1 MSDNGHNVDVSA
13 ADQFGLGLVADGNDL
28 FDLGHMPAAETVA
41 AWATAPD
48 LHGHDS
54 LASDLFAFDSGDHGQ
69 HPSYLQVAGLD
80 QSAITFPAPHAVSET
95 PVETTPDAHPASI
108 DQQGHAAVDSGGPAH
123 APALSLTDILA
134 DAADDLANF
143 HTAAGG
149 GHVPMGSGFFTPF
162 HPIEPLAG
170 FTELHVISAP

>member
-1 MSDNGHNVDVSA
+1 MSDNGHNVDISA
-13 ADQFGLGLVADGNDL
+13 ADQLGLGFIADGNDL
-28 FDLGHMPAAETVA
+28 FDLGHMPVAESTPV
-41 AWATAPD
+41 WAMAPD
-48 LHGHDS
+48 LSGHDS
-54 LASDLFAFDSGDHGQ
+54 LASDLIAFDAGDHGQ

-80 QSAITFPAPHAVSET
+80 QAAISFPAPHAVSET
-95 PVETTPDAHPASI
+95 PVQASPDVHPASV
-108 DQQGHAAVDSGGPAH
+108 DQPGHVAVDSGGATHTPT
-123 APALSLTDILA
+123 LSLADILA

-170 FTELHVISAP
+170 FTELQVISAH

>member
-1 MSDNGHNVDVSA
+1 MSDNGHNLDVSA

-41 AWATAPD
+41 AWPAAAD
-48 LHGHDS
+48 LPGHDS
-54 LASDLFAFDSGDHGQ
+54 LASDLIAFDSGDHGQ

-80 QSAITFPAPHAVSET
+80 QAAITFPAPHVVSEAPIQASPNDH
-95 PVETTPDAHPASI
+95 PVAVNQPDHI
-108 DQQGHAAVDSGGPAH
+108 DAGSGGATHTPT
-123 APALSLTDILA
+123 LSLADILA

-170 FTELHVISAP
+170 FSELHVISAP